1 MTNFKQDKG
10 DWEVQYQSGQLDR
23 LCSDQEFTR
32 YKVLASYIEKCR
44 RNISLLD
51 IGCGEGLILK
61 HLNLDLIEK
70 YTGLDLAQTAL
81 GRISPKREQDD
92 FICSSL
98 EEYRPSETWDVI
110 LFNEILYYTDDPVA
124 QLRKFEESLKEGGFF
139 LVSMHRKRNP
149 LAYNNRCIRRLRNY
163 FKEARYLVQ
172 DAVEISKIY
181 QPVAWQVFVVQ
192 PPGS

>member
-1 MTNFKQDKG
+1 MTTIKQDKG
-10 DWEVQYQSGQLDR
+10 DWEVQYQTGEWNR

-32 YKVLASYIEKCR
+32 YKVLAGYIEKCG
-44 RNISLLD
+44 RNVSLFD
-51 IGCGEGLILK
+51 VGCGEGVILK
-61 HLNLDLIEK
+61 HLNLDLVDK
-70 YTGLDLAQTAL
+70 YTGLDLAQAAL
-81 GRISPKREQDD
+81 ERISPKREQDNYV
-92 FICSSL
+92 CSSL

-124 QLRKFEESLKEGGFF
+124 QLRRFEKSLKQGGFF

-163 FKEARYLVQ
+163 FKEALYLVE

-181 QPVAWQVFVVQ
+181 QPVSWQV
-192 PPGS
+192 